1 MNQTRYWIKGV
12 HDKKKCIKKSKYHI
26 KGCVSNLD
34 SGYRGQDDKKKHF
47 KAFPNFFYHD
57 LEQ

>member
-1 MNQTRYWIKGV
+1 MI
-12 HDKKKCIKKSKYHI
+12 KKKCIKKSKYHT

-34 SGYRGQDDKKKHF
+34 SGYRGQDDKKNTLKHSLI
-47 KAFPNFFYHD
+47 FYHD